1 MIHLLVSAF
10 LLSIVHAAIPNH
22 WLPIVAI
29 SKGEKW
35 SRALTLKATL
45 ISGIAHI
52 ASTIIIGLLVGWAGY
67 EFSERYNQ
75 IFRWLAPAIL
85 GGLGLIYLILHLK
98 EYLSHAHHHH
108 HHNDENKI
116 NRVSV
121 TAIITSLTIA
131 MFFSPCIELETYYFT
146 AGSQGWAGILYV
158 SLIYLIVTV
167 AMMVLLVSLALKGF
181 DKINFHFLEHNER
194 LIIGIILILTGIV
207 AYFI

>member
-29 SKGEKW
+29 GKGEKW
-35 SRALTLKATL
+35 SRGLTLRVTF

-67 EFSERYNQ
+67 EFSERYTA
-75 IFRWLAPAIL
+75 IFQWLAPSIL
-85 GGLGLIYLILHLK
+85 VGLGLVYLFLHLK
-98 EYLSHAHHHH
+98 EHFGHGHHHH
-108 HHNDENKI
+108 HHDEKKI
-116 NRVSV
+116 NRSSV

-146 AGSQGWAGILYV
+146 AGSAGWAGILAV

-167 AMMVLLVSLALKGF
+167 AMMVLLVYLALMGSE
-181 DKINFHFLEHNER
+181 KINFHFLEHNER
-194 LIIGIILILTGIV
+194 LIISTILILTGII
-207 AYFI
+207 AYFT

>member
-35 SRALTLKATL
+35 SRALTLRVTL

-52 ASTIIIGLLVGWAGY
+52 ASTILIGLLVGWAGY

-75 IFRWLAPAIL
+75 IFKWLAPAIL
-85 GGLGLIYLILHLK
+85 GGLGLIYLLLHLK
-98 EYLSHAHHHH
+98 ELNHSKHHHH
-108 HHNDENKI
+108 DENKI
-116 NRVSV
+116 NRSSV
-121 TAIITSLTIA
+121 AAITTSLAIA

-146 AGSQGWAGILYV
+146 AGSAGWAGIISV
-158 SLIYLIVTV
+158 SVIYLTITV
-167 AMMVLLVSLALKGF
+167 AMMVLLVYLALKGF
-181 DKINFHFLEHNER
+181 EKINFHFLEHNER
-194 LIIGIILILTGIV
+194 LIIGIILILTGII
-207 AYFI
+207 AYFT

>member
-35 SRALTLKATL
+35 SRSLTLRATF

-67 EFSERYNQ
+67 EFSERYNA
-75 IFRWLAPAIL
+75 IFKWLAPAIL
-85 GGLGLIYLILHLK
+85 GGLGLFYLILHFK
-98 EYLSHAHHHH
+98 EYFGHGHHHH
-108 HHNDENKI
+108 HHDETKI

-121 TAIITSLTIA
+121 TAIIISLSIG

-146 AGSQGWAGILYV
+146 AGSAGWAGILSV

-181 DKINFHFLEHNER
+181 EKINFHFLEHNER
-194 LIIGIILILTGIV
+194 LIIGIILILTGII
-207 AYFI
+207 AYLT